1 MDIKLYLQEL
11 NKIELLSLAEEKALW
26 EKFRLEENLVA
37 RHKIIESYQPL
48 VFKIALEVGGY
59 QNWSMDI
66 VQEGT
71 VGLIEAVER
80 FDYTKGVAFS
90 LFASH
95 RIKGRIINY
104 FKSTNQEMLSID
116 SPIYH
121 NAEALTVAEFL
132 VDSNSQI
139 DLQVEQKHFVA
150 EVLKALE
157 RLPSKERAVINNIY
171 LAEQSPKELANDLN
185 LSLSHIYR
193 LQKQGVRRLRG
204 MLAKFKKNW

>member
-11 NKIELLSLAEEKALW
+11 NKIELLSLAEEKTLW

-171 LAEQSPKELANDLN
+171 LAEQIPKELANDLN

-193 LQKQGVRRLRG
+193 LQKQGVRRMRG

>member
-157 RLPSKERAVINNIY
+157 RLPSKERSVINNIY

-193 LQKQGVRRLRG
+193 LQKQGVRRMRG

>member
-95 RIKGRIINY
+95 
-104 FKSTNQEMLSID
+104 
-116 SPIYH
+116 
-121 NAEALTVAEFL
+121 
-132 VDSNSQI
+132 
-139 DLQVEQKHFVA
+139 
-150 EVLKALE
+150 
-157 RLPSKERAVINNIY
+157 
-171 LAEQSPKELANDLN
+171 
-185 LSLSHIYR
+185 
-193 LQKQGVRRLRG
+193 
-204 MLAKFKKNW
+204 